1 MGECRLFVSFN
12 GNYIIKNGLFYENI
26 FKNLIHC
33 FIFGFNFENKLVNI
47 SMENTLLKMT
57 CFNMKYY
64 SKNWFIVL

>member
-1 MGECRLFVSFN
+1 M
-12 GNYIIKNGLFYENI
+12 KI
-26 FKNLIHC
+26 FFKKLIHC

-64 SKNWFIVL
+64 SKN